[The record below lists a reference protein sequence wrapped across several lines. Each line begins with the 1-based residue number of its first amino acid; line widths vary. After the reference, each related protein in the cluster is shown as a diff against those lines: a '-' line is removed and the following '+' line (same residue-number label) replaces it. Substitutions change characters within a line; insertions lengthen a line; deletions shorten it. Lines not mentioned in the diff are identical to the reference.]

1 MEAQESVRF
10 PRLNELLNI
19 SLFSQSNLME
29 GFSDKKALQVIE
41 VCKKHIK
48 YTENGGEIRPLISNI
63 LIESLARNVGSCENY
78 GLGFPID
85 FLKKIE
91 HKMAS
96 EINEFLI
103 YEIMEWGYGM
113 DDHDFITITK
123 SKQEEYFFQSKK
135 EPRELISYQTMS
147 VLAYKAIENS
157 FDLEYECFQRRI
169 LEIPGDEWTG
179 ILGKDETM
187 DKYL

>member
-1 MEAQESVRF
+1 MKAQENIRF
-10 PRLNELLNI
+10 PRLNELLSV

-41 VCKKHIK
+41 VCKKHLK
-48 YTENGGEIRPLISNI
+48 YSNNDGEIKHLMNNI
-63 LIESLARNVGSCENY
+63 LIEALARNVGSGENY
-78 GLGFPID
+78 GFGFPYD

-113 DDHDFITITK
+113 ADHDFITITK
-123 SKQEEYFFQSKK
+123 NKQEEYFFHSEKA
-135 EPRELISYQTMS
+135 PRELISYQTMS
-147 VLAYKAIENS
+147 NLAYGAIEKS
-157 FDLEYECFQRRI
+157 FNLEYERFQSKV
-169 LEIPGDEWTG
+169 LGIPIKEWSG
-179 ILGKDETM
+179 IISKDETI